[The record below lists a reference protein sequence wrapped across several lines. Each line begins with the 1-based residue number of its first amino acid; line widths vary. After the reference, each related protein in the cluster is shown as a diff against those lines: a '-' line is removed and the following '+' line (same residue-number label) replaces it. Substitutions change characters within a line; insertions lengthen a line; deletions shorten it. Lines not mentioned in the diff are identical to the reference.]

1 MIPLTVVVRSWLVVR
16 VTNRMGMVDEHP
28 PVAKILR
35 VSYRRVGFM
44 QMTRDEF
51 EHCVDLA
58 LEQIPASFAPHLT
71 NVVIEVEDMP
81 SPSACESVGV
91 RNPKNL
97 LGLYQGVPMTR
108 RSVEHNARMP
118 DRILIYQANIQRICR
133 TREALVEQ
141 IRKTVLHEV
150 GHHFGLSEEDLEK
163 LGYG

>member
-1 MIPLTVVVRSWLVVR
+1 MNI
-16 VTNRMGMVDEHP
+16 
-28 PVAKILR
+28 
-35 VSYRRVGFM
+35 
-44 QMTRDEF
+44 TRDEF

-58 LEQIPASFAPHLT
+58 LEQIPASFAPHLA

-81 SPSACESVGV
+81 SLSQCESVGV

-108 RSVEHNARMP
+108 RSVEHNAQMP
-118 DRILIYQANIQRICR
+118 DRILIYQANIQRHCH

-150 GHHFGLSEEDLEK
+150 GHHFGLSEEDLDE